1 MCDRIKLLL
10 KIPYASKSGAAAF
23 LTQASIFLQTDLM
36 LRVVKLLK
44 HPRACDRDLAD
55 SKIIDSDNASAELR
69 FFFDIIVPRLAQAG
83 FFQIPT
89 FLDTVQ
95 KQATHDAHAA
105 SHADFSD
112 QFHVGSCEDAS
123 KAWIEEFKQLWKR
136 I

>member
-1 MCDRIKLLL
+1 MRDRIKVLLEL
-10 KIPYASKSGAAAF
+10 PHASKLGAAAF
-23 LTQASIFLQTDLM
+23 LTQASILLQTRLM
-36 LRVVKLLK
+36 SRVVKLLK
-44 HPRACDRDLAD
+44 FPRACDLDSAD
-55 SKIIDSDNASAELR
+55 SKIIDFDASAELR